1 MKREARKTR
10 RARRVSSE
18 TDQLTPLARL
28 ALIAGD
34 SLALSDSELT
44 DAMNALSGYAE
55 PGELADVLHAR
66 LLELVELLRNLPEFA
81 DVQVTAERAQLE
93 KRRGVGFVQR
103 VAGMGTPAADALSS
117 HKIQGVN
124 SRGLLARAR
133 KLLQSASWL
142 RIGSCGG
149 WPRRFMGGPRRRS
162 SSGRRCGF
170 TSSGRRGSRQ
180 RSSSGSTSKRLTRS
194 RSSARRNQSTQSDEP
209 PGQSSAHQT
218 RPFLLLR
225 SASCIAKSASAFAVA
240 RGAR

>member
-1 MKREARKTR
+1 MKRTARKTR
-10 RARRVSSE
+10 RARRDTE

-44 DAMNALSGYAE
+44 DAMNALSGHAA

-81 DVQVTAERAQLE
+81 DIQVTAERARLE
-93 KRRGVGFVQR
+93 QRRGAGFVQR
-103 VAGMGTPAADALSS
+103 VAGMGTPAAAALSS
-117 HKIQGVN
+117 HKIHGVN

-133 KLLQSASWL
+133 KLRQSASWL
-142 RIGSCGG
+142 RIGTCAG
-149 WPRRFMGGPRRRS
+149 WLRRFTGGPRRRS
-162 SSGRRCGF
+162 SSGRRCAS
-170 TSSGRRGSRQ
+170 TSSVRRESRR
-180 RSSSGSTSKRLTRS
+180 RSSSGSTRKRSARLS
-194 RSSARRNQSTQSDEP
+194 SSAPENRSTPSDEP
-209 PGQSSAHQT
+209 PGPSSDRQT

-225 SASCIAKSASAFAVA
+225 FASCIAKSGSAFAVA